1 MDIEVSNFGTIA
13 DAHVHIGGLTV
24 ITGENDTGKS
34 TVGKILFSI
43 VKAIARYE
51 YDLEEDKDAR
61 LLSIAEVLYFSIIR
75 RSINVTANSQIR
87 DLFHPKKF
95 ISQLKSD
102 PELALDER
110 YKSLTK
116 LLEDG
121 NITGLVFSGAS
132 SKLEEIRQIIS
143 EPDDK
148 LSVMNRAIGKAFFSE
163 FRGEI
168 VPKGTAEPLKPVVKV
183 NDGATPL
190 ICINWVSDT
199 KFKFEFDEELGYND
213 ATYVES
219 PAIIQFHNLAQMSKT
234 LFEIKEGATGRA
246 TVPLHIKDLSNKLSD
261 SIYNLYAFNDLFG
274 DVENDLHS
282 QISARINSAF
292 SGEISYDSE
301 KFDFMLTRDNY
312 SVSSSNIASGVKS
325 LGILDMLLKGGH
337 AEESNLLILDEPEV
351 NLHPKWQVLYCELI
365 CDLVYAGVDII
376 ITTHSP
382 YVIDA
387 LKHYSDK
394 KRIEHSFYLATK
406 FPGEQLTTF
415 INITDDISYAID
427 LLAEPLRVLNK
438 DDFDDF

>member
-1 MDIEVSNFGTIA
+1 MDIEVKNFGTIA

-51 YDLEEDKDAR
+51 FDLEEDKDAR
-61 LLSIAEVLYFSIIR
+61 LLSLTENLYFSIIR
-75 RSINVTANSQIR
+75 RSINLTANSVVR

-95 ISQLKSD
+95 ISQLKLD
-102 PELALDER
+102 PGAALHER
-110 YKSLTK
+110 YNTLNE
-116 LLEDG
+116 LLKDSSIS
-121 NITGLVFSGAS
+121 NLMYSGAS
-132 SKLEEIRQIIS
+132 NKLEEIRQIIE
-143 EPDDK
+143 EPDDE
-148 LSVMNRAIGKAFFSE
+148 LSVMNRAIGKAFYSE

-168 VPKGTAEPLKPVVKV
+168 VPKGMLDPLKPVVKV

-190 ICINWVSDT
+190 ISINWVSDT
-199 KFKFEFDEELGYND
+199 KFKFEFGDELGYSD

-219 PAIIQFHNLAQMSKT
+219 PAIIQYHNLAQMSKT
-234 LFEIKEGATGRA
+234 LFEFKEGMTGRA

-261 SIYNLYAFNDLFG
+261 SIYNLYVFNNLFE
-274 DVENDLHS
+274 DVESDLHS
-282 QISARINSAF
+282 QISARINAAF
-292 SGEISYDSE
+292 GGEISYDNE
-301 KFDFMLTRDNY
+301 KYDFLLTRDNY
-312 SVSSSNIASGVKS
+312 SVASSNVASGVKS

-337 AEESNLLILDEPEV
+337 AEDNNLLILDEPEV

-365 CDLVYAGVDII
+365 CDLVYAGVDVI

-387 LKHYSDK
+387 LKHFADK

-406 FPGEQLTTF
+406 YPNDKLTTF
-415 INITDDISYAID
+415 VNITDDISHAID

>member
-1 MDIEVSNFGTIA
+1 MDIEVRNFGTIA

-61 LLSIAEVLYFSIIR
+61 LLSLAEFLYFSIIR
-75 RSINVTANSQIR
+75 RSINITANVQVR

-95 ISQLKSD
+95 ITQLKSD
-102 PELALDER
+102 PDAALNER
-110 YKSLTK
+110 YNTLNK
-116 LLEDG
+116 LLDG
-121 NITGLVFSGAS
+121 DNLSTLVFSSAS

-168 VPKGTAEPLKPVVKV
+168 VPKGTVEPLKPVVKV

-190 ICINWVSDT
+190 ISINWVSDT
-199 KFKFEFDEELGYND
+199 KFKFDFEDELGYND

-219 PAIIQFHNLAQMSKT
+219 PAIIQFHNITQMAKT
-234 LFEIKEGATGRA
+234 LFEVKEAAVGRA

-261 SIYNLYAFNDLFG
+261 SIYNLYSFNDLFG

-292 SGEISYDSE
+292 KGAISYDSE
-301 KFDFMLTRDNY
+301 KYDFMLTRDNY
-312 SVSSSNIASGVKS
+312 TVSSSNIASGVKS

-337 AEESNLLILDEPEV
+337 AEDNNLLILDEPEV

-382 YVIDA
+382 YVIDS
-387 LKHYSDK
+387 LKHYADK
-394 KRIEHSFYLATK
+394 KILSIIFIW
-406 FPGEQLTTF
+406 QL
-415 INITDDISYAID
+415 NIQVNT
-427 LLAEPLRVLNK
+427 
-438 DDFDDF
+438 

>member
-1 MDIEVSNFGTIA
+1 MDIEVRNFGTIA

-51 YDLEEDKDAR
+51 FDLEEDKDAR
-61 LLSIAEVLYFSIIR
+61 LLSLAEALYFSIIR
-75 RSINVTANSQIR
+75 RAINIATNTQIR

-95 ISQLKSD
+95 INHIKIDPNYALK
-102 PELALDER
+102 ER
-110 YKSLTK
+110 YNALNR
-116 LLEDG
+116 LLDHGDIAE
-121 NITGLVFSGAS
+121 IMYSSAS
-132 SKLEEIRQIIS
+132 SKLEEIRQLIE
-143 EPDDK
+143 EPDDRF
-148 LSVMNRAIGKAFFSE
+148 SVMNRAIGKAFFSE

-168 VPKGTAEPLKPVVKV
+168 VPRGNEIPLKPVVKV

-190 ICINWVSDT
+190 IEINWVGDT
-199 KFKFEFDEELGYND
+199 KFKFDFNDELGYSD

-219 PAIIQFHNLAQMSKT
+219 PAIIQYHNLAQMSKT
-234 LFEIKEGATGRA
+234 LFEIKEGVTGRA

-274 DVENDLHS
+274 EMEPDLHS
-282 QISARINSAF
+282 QISSRINNAF
-292 SGEISYDSE
+292 NGEIIYDNE
-301 KFDFMLTRDNY
+301 KFDFLLTRESY
-312 SVSSSNIASGVKS
+312 SISSSNVASGVKS

-337 AEESNLLILDEPEV
+337 AENNQLLILDEPEV
-351 NLHPKWQVLYCELI
+351 NLHPKWQILYCELI
-365 CDLVYAGVDII
+365 CDLVYSGVDII

-382 YVIDA
+382 YIIDA
-387 LKHYSDK
+387 LKHFADK

-406 FPGEQLTTF
+406 YPGESLTSF
-415 INITDDISYAID
+415 LNITDDISHAID
-427 LLAEPLRVLNK
+427 LLAEPLRVLSK